1 MYHPRQGRRRE
12 HEVHRRERNRYLDA
26 VLPAL
31 TVVFRASAVTFV
43 GLMVLYA
50 VTKNVGTM
58 STWAA
63 GISLS
68 LVAVYSGAITWIELR
83 NNPLDDTERGEW
95 TNKMLFS
102 GIACVFR
109 FIVACLY
116 LPSTSHRSRGLPF
129 RP

>member
-1 MYHPRQGRRRE
+1 MYQPRQGRRQDQHVR
-12 HEVHRRERNRYLDA
+12 RRERNRFLDA
-26 VLPAL
+26 VLPAI
-31 TVVFRASAVTFV
+31 TVVFWTSALAFV

-50 VTKNVGTM
+50 VTKSVGTA

-68 LVAVYSGAITWIELR
+68 LVAVSSGVITWIELR

-95 TNKMLFS
+95 TNKMLFY
-102 GIACVFR
+102 GIVCVFS

-116 LPSTSHRSRGLPF
+116 LPALYFAP
-129 RP
+129 

>member
-1 MYHPRQGRRRE
+1 MYHPRQGRQRDQD
-12 HEVHRRERNRYLDA
+12 VPRRERNRYLDA

-31 TVVFRASAVTFV
+31 TVLFWASAVTFV

-68 LVAVYSGAITWIELR
+68 LVAVSSGAITWIVLR

-95 TNKMLFS
+95 TNKMLFY
-102 GIACVFR
+102 GIACVFS

-116 LPSTSHRSRGLPF
+116 LPALYFAP
-129 RP
+129 

>member
-12 HEVHRRERNRYLDA
+12 QEVHRRERNRYLDA
-26 VLPAL
+26 VLPAV
-31 TVVFRASAVTFV
+31 TVVFWISALTFV

-50 VTKNVGTM
+50 VTNNIGTV
-58 STWAA
+58 STWAT

-68 LVAVYSGAITWIELR
+68 LIAVSSGAITWIELR

-95 TNKMLFS
+95 TNKMLFY
-102 GIACVFR
+102 GIACVIS

-116 LPSTSHRSRGLPF
+116 LPALYFAP
-129 RP
+129 